1 MDYDW
6 EPHPCAVYSS
16 FSHEEGLCSTTMS
29 TLAAMEITAPATC
42 GLVQGEAV
50 AAPGG
55 TSISLS
61 PVTEPQVVQL
71 QSPSMEVAPP
81 TSKDHLLQQT
91 PDQHKGVSETS
102 SSSSMEKRQVDVD
115 STSKA
120 TKTKYRTTP
129 HAKKGVSSTPP
140 KDLNQFS
147 ALHASDEEVETLIAK
162 AQQSRKTV
170 HLRLLRVS
178 GKEIEPGGFWE
189 VTPDNPP
196 QC

>member
-1 MDYDW
+1 MDEATATGSRVDFARICVEIDAAFSFPQTTHLEVDGIQEDIQVDYNW
-6 EPHPCAVYSS
+6 HPHPCAVCSS
-16 FSHEEGLCSTTMS
+16 FGHEEGSCSKTVS
-29 TLAAMEITAPATC
+29 TLSAMEITAPATC

-50 AAPGG
+50 AAPGD
-55 TSISLS
+55 TSISPSL
-61 PVTEPQVVQL
+61 VTEPQVVQL

-129 HAKKGVSSTPP
+129 HAKKGVFCSSEGSEPI
-140 KDLNQFS
+140 LR
-147 ALHASDEEVETLIAK
+147 ASC
-162 AQQSRKTV
+162 
-170 HLRLLRVS
+170 
-178 GKEIEPGGFWE
+178 F
-189 VTPDNPP
+189 
-196 QC
+196 